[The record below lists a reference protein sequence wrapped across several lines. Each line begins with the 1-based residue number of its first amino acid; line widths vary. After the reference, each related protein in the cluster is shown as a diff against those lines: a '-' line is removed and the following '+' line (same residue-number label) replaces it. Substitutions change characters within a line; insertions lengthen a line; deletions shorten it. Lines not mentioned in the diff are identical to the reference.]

1 MKRFLLGSVP
11 VMEQP
16 FMRDVT
22 TILTRGDP

>member
-16 FMRDVT
+16 FMRDAT
-22 TILTRGDP
+22 TI